1 MKKLYIKTYGCSA
14 NKNNSEIMSGLL
26 KQVGYELTNNQNI
39 AEIIIINT
47 CIVKTKTESKIKRR
61 IQDLSKLYKNKLIS
75 KNKYINS
82 VNLLKKI
89 GWFSGTLIDRLLM
102 EAK

>member
-1 MKKLYIKTYGCSA
+1 MQNFVYIETYGCSA

-26 KQVGYELTNNQNI
+26 KQGGYELTNNQNI

-61 IQDLSKLYKNKLIS
+61 IQDLSKLYKNKLI
-75 KNKYINS
+75 
-82 VNLLKKI
+82 
-89 GWFSGTLIDRLLM
+89 
-102 EAK
+102 